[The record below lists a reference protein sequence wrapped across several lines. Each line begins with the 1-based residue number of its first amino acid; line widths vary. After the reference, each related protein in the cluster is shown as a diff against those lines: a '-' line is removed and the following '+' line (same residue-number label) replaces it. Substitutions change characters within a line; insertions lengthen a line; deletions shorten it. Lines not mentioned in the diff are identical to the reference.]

1 MNLRSCPYNRD
12 FGGNAGI
19 LIFHSFIFTISLF
32 FWILPSCALLCGIK
46 RNQCGLFVPWIL
58 SMGFQSPML
67 AWALVEHFN
76 EILKYYRTIEISLV
90 VALLPILALI
100 IMQIIVWRACLRI
113 KRNRSRNTNRYIRA
127 LICYLHNP
135 KFFFLEIP
143 RGPLGISIGN
153 IQSAQKAFR
162 VPQSSVFC
170 HFQCFIEISPKNGI
184 CSQSRIFWPIF
195 KCHTIL
201 ESYRQ
206 HGRRATLQVKIR
218 GLNKEL

>member
-113 KRNRSRNTNRYIRA
+113 KRNRSRNTNRSNQEVIPSEGMLGTEEDGDYHHVLRAFCIFITSIIFIFCILLWA
-127 LICYLHNP
+127 LIYGGKSH
-135 KFFFLEIP
+135 
-143 RGPLGISIGN
+143 
-153 IQSAQKAFR
+153 
-162 VPQSSVFC
+162 
-170 HFQCFIEISPKNGI
+170 
-184 CSQSRIFWPIF
+184 
-195 KCHTIL
+195 
-201 ESYRQ
+201 
-206 HGRRATLQVKIR
+206 
-218 GLNKEL
+218 

>member
-1 MNLRSCPYNRD
+1 MVNIRE
-12 FGGNAGI
+12 
-19 LIFHSFIFTISLF
+19 IFQ
-32 FWILPSCALLCGIK
+32 W
-46 RNQCGLFVPWIL
+46 
-58 SMGFQSPML
+58 
-67 AWALVEHFN
+67 
-76 EILKYYRTIEISLV
+76 
-90 VALLPILALI
+90 
-100 IMQIIVWRACLRI
+100 
-113 KRNRSRNTNRYIRA
+113 A

-135 KFFFLEIP
+135 EKIFLEIP
-143 RGPLGISIGN
+143 QGPLGISIGN

-170 HFQCFIEISPKNGI
+170 HFQCFIEISPKIGI

>member
-1 MNLRSCPYNRD
+1 MYVNNSAKR
-12 FGGNAGI
+12 GNYI
-19 LIFHSFIFTISLF
+19 LQ
-32 FWILPSCALLCGIK
+32 ILP
-46 RNQCGLFVPWIL
+46 W
-58 SMGFQSPML
+58 GFQ
-67 AWALVEHFN
+67 WAL
-76 EILKYYRTIEISLV
+76 IY
-90 VALLPILALI
+90 
-100 IMQIIVWRACLRI
+100 
-113 KRNRSRNTNRYIRA
+113 
-127 LICYLHNP
+127 YLHNP

-143 RGPLGISIGN
+143 QGPLGISIGN
-153 IQSAQKAFR
+153 IRSAQKAFR

-170 HFQCFIEISPKNGI
+170 HFPCFIEISPKIGI

>member
-1 MNLRSCPYNRD
+1 MHFLP
-12 FGGNAGI
+12 
-19 LIFHSFIFTISLF
+19 LPTHS
-32 FWILPSCALLCGIK
+32 
-46 RNQCGLFVPWIL
+46 
-58 SMGFQSPML
+58 
-67 AWALVEHFN
+67 
-76 EILKYYRTIEISLV
+76 
-90 VALLPILALI
+90 ALI
-100 IMQIIVWRACLRI
+100 DNVHVKWCNHPLLSSSVSMVDIG
-113 KRNRSRNTNRYIRA
+113 A

-135 KFFFLEIP
+135 KFFFLVIP
-143 RGPLGISIGN
+143 QGPLGMSIGN
-153 IQSAQKAFR
+153 IRSAQKAFR

-170 HFQCFIEISPKNGI
+170 HFPCFIEISPKNGI

>member
-1 MNLRSCPYNRD
+1 MERCGVLCTWSNPGFCRWKLRD
-12 FGGNAGI
+12 MI
-19 LIFHSFIFTISLF
+19 KI
-32 FWILPSCALLCGIK
+32 WILLLY
-46 RNQCGLFVPWIL
+46 W
-58 SMGFQSPML
+58 
-67 AWALVEHFN
+67 
-76 EILKYYRTIEISLV
+76 
-90 VALLPILALI
+90 
-100 IMQIIVWRACLRI
+100 
-113 KRNRSRNTNRYIRA
+113 A

-143 RGPLGISIGN
+143 QGPLGISIGN

-170 HFQCFIEISPKNGI
+170 HFQCFIEISQKIGI
-184 CSQSRIFWPIF
+184 CSESRIFWPIF

-218 GLNKEL
+218 GLNKELLAIQEKNLTFYPRNIWNFFSQINPYQTFPSEPQKFFWSTRPQKWVFWRKKLEIMPKSKFDQG